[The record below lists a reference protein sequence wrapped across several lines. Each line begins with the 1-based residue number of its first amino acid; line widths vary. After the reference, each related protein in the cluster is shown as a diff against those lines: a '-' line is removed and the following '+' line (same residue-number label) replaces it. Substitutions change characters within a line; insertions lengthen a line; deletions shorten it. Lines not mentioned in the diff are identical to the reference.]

1 MRIIGITGPSGSG
14 KSAVA
19 KILRERNIVVLDA
32 DEIYHSL
39 LTPPSDCL
47 DAIRSRF
54 GDAFFDES
62 GALLRGAL
70 AKAVFSNKEKLALLN
85 SITHKF
91 VTDKMKELICERES
105 FGDEVVALDV
115 PLLFEAGVDKLF
127 STSPTIAV
135 LAKRGQRIAR
145 ISKRDNISEAA
156 ALERVTAQPDDD
168 FYISRADEVIYNY
181 GCESELEDKI
191 LRILKDI
198 GI

>member
-1 MRIIGITGPSGSG
+1 MKIIGITGPSGSG

-19 KILRERNIVVLDA
+19 KILRERGIAVLDA

-39 LTPPSDCL
+39 LTPPSDSL
-47 DAIRSRF
+47 DAIRSSF
-54 GDAFFDES
+54 GDEFFDES
-62 GALLRGAL
+62 GALLRGVL
-70 AKAVFSNKEKLALLN
+70 AKAVFSDKEKLALLN

-91 VTDKMKELICERES
+91 VTDKMMELIRERENL
-105 FGDEVVALDV
+105 GDEIAALDV

-127 STSPTIAV
+127 STSPNIAV
-135 LAKRGQRIAR
+135 LAKRDLRIAR

-156 ALERVTAQPDDD
+156 ALERVTAQPNDE
-168 FYISRADEVIYNY
+168 FYISRADEVIYND

-198 GI
+198 